1 MEKNKVPTFKI
12 KPKQGVTVKD
22 PKTFKPL
29 KPEGENKPRN
39 TYWLRR
45 VQDGD
50 CTIVKPTASK
60 EPKQ

>member
-1 MEKNKVPTFKI
+1 MEKTQVTTFKI
-12 KPKQGVTVKD
+12 KPKQGFTVKD

-29 KPEGENKPRN
+29 KPEGEDKPRN

-50 CTIVKPTASK
+50 CTVVKPTASK